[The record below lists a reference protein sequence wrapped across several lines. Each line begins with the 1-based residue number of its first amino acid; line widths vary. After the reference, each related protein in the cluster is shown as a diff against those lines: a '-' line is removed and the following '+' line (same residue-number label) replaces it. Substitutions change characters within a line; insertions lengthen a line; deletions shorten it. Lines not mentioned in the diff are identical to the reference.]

1 MIRAVIDTNVLVS
14 GLLSPAGNEALIV
27 LAIHQGFVRPCLSEP
42 IIAEYA
48 AVLARPKF
56 AFPPEEIEAVLAM
69 LQNTG
74 EIFHPRN
81 PRLFPPIQRTPSFC
95 IAPRQQGRI
104 SSSPAT
110 SGTFPMRPTVLTAW
124 LAPVSCSTAS
134 RLRCDPASCVCIPW
148 SDAVRMAFDDLCA
161 FYSNPYTL

>member
-27 LAIHQGFVRPCLSEP
+27 LGIHQGFVRPCLSEP

-56 AFPPEEIEAVLAM
+56 AFPPEQIEAVLAM
-69 LQNTG
+69 LQGKG
-74 EIFHPRN
+74 EVFRPEES
-81 PRLFPPIQRTPSFC
+81 RLSLPIPRTPSFC
-95 IAPRQQGRI
+95 IVPRQQGRI

-110 SGTFPMRPTVLTAW
+110 SGTFPMDPTALPAW
-124 LAPVSCSTAS
+124 
-134 RLRCDPASCVCIPW
+134 
-148 SDAVRMAFDDLCA
+148 
-161 FYSNPYTL
+161 